1 MFRFQLRDLLYVS
14 PKGIKITF
22 FVLSETFMK
31 RPLRDQRVLGVQLDI
46 GLNKIILGALREYFK
61 VVAQIRE
68 LSIELYNEYLTK

>member
-1 MFRFQLRDLLYVS
+1 
-14 PKGIKITF
+14 
-22 FVLSETFMK
+22 MK
-31 RPLRDQRVLGVQLDI
+31 RPLRDQRALGVQLDI